1 MRVMKAPIL
10 LSTALAICALDMSA
24 QHFEAD
30 GIAYDIIA
38 SGQVEVSA
46 SNPEQPYKRFV
57 IIPGTVNAGVC
68 DRNRRERF
76 PWLPFPQRHHNS
88 GFSNQNRGGS
98 VQVHTFGERIPQS
111 GSLS

>member
-46 SNPEQPYKRFV
+46 LQPCQCR
-57 IIPGTVNAGVC
+57 
-68 DRNRRERF
+68 
-76 PWLPFPQRHHNS
+76 
-88 GFSNQNRGGS
+88 
-98 VQVHTFGERIPQS
+98 
-111 GSLS
+111 SL